1 MRICE
6 SSPKMRLRQF
16 LFGSIC
22 ALPVVLLAGC
32 GAPSPYYGARTIV
45 VAPSA
50 ESEPSTHYIY
60 STVNSTSTI
69 HSTSQSDIHIYSN
82 HPLTGSA
89 PPSSGPTQ
97 EEEGTLYQQN
107 QDYQHQLQNAQDE
120 QNRENQQVDQPV
132 IPQLGQPTDQPEAQP
147 ASDEP
152 PPHPPRPSPRLSPTG
167 GDRLRTCLDRDAPHS
182 ARAGDAGARSRHRWP
197 AHPQLAP
204 RRHGMERRRLRAYAR
219 TVARTAGRS
228 GWLVRAPRRRHRP
241 AARACSALETPQ

>member
-6 SSPKMRLRQF
+6 SSPKMRLRHL

-32 GAPSPYYGARTIV
+32 GAPPPYYGARTIV
-45 VAPSA
+45 VAPAA

-152 PPHPPRPSPRLSPTG
+152 PPPQEALPREEPDAQPASDEPAPDIHPEIEAPPEPATPEEEPPEAEPPS
-167 GDRLRTCLDRDAPHS
+167 D
-182 ARAGDAGARSRHRWP
+182 
-197 AHPQLAP
+197 
-204 RRHGMERRRLRAYAR
+204 
-219 TVARTAGRS
+219 S
-228 GWLVRAPRRRHRP
+228 GP
-241 AARACSALETPQ
+241 SDSGSTDSN